1 MRSVWRV
8 VVGMKKGREIIMESK
23 SLMQEH
29 DKTVESPE
37 VVKLSHELTYRR
49 YLMNR
54 DQARNFYKEI
64 SVSEYIALH
73 NIQQTGETMDIYSG
87 RTYLKDLA
95 DKMQLSIRKTSKMI
109 GKLRDRGLV
118 VWSHDGNGSE
128 GTYVT
133 ITDSGKKLLNQQ
145 EEVLKEYYGRVIQ
158 KYGKENLIQL
168 LQLMKQLETVMSSE
182 MEGMEEMADDGAD
195 E

>member
-1 MRSVWRV
+1 
-8 VVGMKKGREIIMESK
+8 MESK

-29 DKTVESPE
+29 DKRVENPE
-37 VVKLSHELTYRR
+37 IVKLSHELTYRR

-54 DQARNFYKEI
+54 DQARSFYKEL

-95 DKMQLSIRKTSKMI
+95 YKMQLSLLKTSKI
-109 GKLRDRGLV
+109 IVKLRDRGLV

-182 MEGMEEMADDGAD
+182 MEGMEEMADDGED